1 MQFGDRL
8 EEVIVNLCSE
18 LKLSQNMIHELERE
32 RRELLQNISATVQAK
47 EATEKYAKE
56 LELQIDRMKHAV
68 HTLDQRTVGEIDEI
82 LEEKTDDPTEQF
94 YGYGGDK
101 PNGLDPRRHET
112 SDFGSENAQSTAQST
127 SLPPSNSLPRNS
139 AYDEAGPGVRGRK
152 VPSTEEILPIRRNGL
167 CATDLAGELQKGVEG
182 VQRGLRFEAEASSGT
197 EVRRTDN
204 RGRNEGRVVHRKETF

>member
-82 LEEKTDDPTEQF
+82 LTETIDPTEQF
-94 YGYGGDK
+94 YGDK
-101 PNGLDPRRHET
+101 ANGPDPRRHGAFD
-112 SDFGSENAQSTAQST
+112 SGSEETQPLAQPT
-127 SLPPSNSLPRNS
+127 SLSAGNSLPRNS
-139 AYDEAGPGVRGRK
+139 TYDEASPRVRGRK
-152 VPSTEEILPIRRNGL
+152 IPPPEEILSVRGNGV